1 MDAKRVAIGT
11 VVGGVA
17 MYASA
22 YLIWGIVLP
31 AISIGNNFWNGAFEA
46 AGVARES
53 SILWA
58 FILSNVPAA
67 ALVTLAI
74 EKGGSSTIGSG
85 AKVGAIIG
93 FLIWSGVDLAYYAD
107 TTIFDL
113 TTTLADPLFAI
124 VHFGIGGGAI
134 AAVLGR
140 R

>member
-1 MDAKRVAIGT
+1 MDTKRVAIGT
-11 VVGGVA
+11 VVGGISMFVA
-17 MYASA
+17 A
-22 YLIWGIVLP
+22 YLIWSLLLP
-31 AISIGNNFWNGAFEA
+31 TMSIGDNLWDGAFEA

-53 SILWA
+53 PILWA
-58 FILSNVPAA
+58 FFLSNVPAA

-74 EKGGSSTIGSG
+74 ERGGSSTIGG
-85 AKVGAIIG
+85 GVKTGAIVG
-93 FLIWSGVDLAYYAD
+93 FLVWSSVDLAYYGN

-113 TTTLADPLFAI
+113 TSTLVDPLLAT